1 MSMRTRRKKLNA
13 SDVTDLFVYGTL
25 MNDQYVVMLLNR
37 KVDSIK
43 ATLHQFLLM
52 TPSWSFPFIVARH
65 GAVTPGRMLL
75 GITKDELAILDKF
88 EDEGNLYFRTIVV
101 VRDEEGKR
109 RKCQSYVGNIM
120 ALNKSVNREI
130 KFEDRFIMYVEK
142 RIDGIL
148 AGMPTDRP
156 DLDRRVLHELM
167 GSAVDN
173 IIQSHFDGNY
183 ICNYIMI
190 QALKDARPPSLS
202 ETLKNEELRPYAR
215 NYMELACRHIVL
227 NQFVEAIRH
236 EHPSAVRVSHQ
247 YYHHG
252 IALLIAFI
260 FFNNKSSVIDERF
273 KEMRLDDLFDSGLG
287 YRDYTRMAIDIADDV
302 FDPDLVS
309 DLILFVRENWHSTP
323 TPLGAEL
330 EFSNLGHKVLK
341 TTQGEDSVYDSFYW
355 FWDFDMFHRTWRVGG
370 HVDSHRQITL
380 AQKRHRGFLE
390 YAFGR
395 YNIIG
400 DLSRPL
406 FDCPWAMSHLI
417 NEAVEFLDVAPHSLH
432 VSMELTGQHKNI
444 TDVRHEESDLAC
456 LMLLGGDLRK
466 DDDGR
471 LREFRVFHNE
481 LDTNFQNAIHF
492 SDRKHHFTKPGQD
505 YDEAADVM
513 EYKFLRLFNKR
524 FDYEPIIHALKGYQ
538 FHTHARPIN
547 IQSSRGSELPEQTF
561 LRKWA
566 NNPQT
571 VSTSEMSEFIEKV
584 EQGLLEESGVCRLDS
599 NTQNALERVEYR
611 LESMNRLIRKSQ
623 TATKGLPLSKFK
635 MPPLS
640 QY

>member
-1 MSMRTRRKKLNA
+1 MKKREIPE
-13 SDVTDLFVYGTL
+13 STDLFVYGTL

-43 ATLHQFLLM
+43 ASLHQFMLV
-52 TPSWSFPFIVARH
+52 TPSWSFPFIVKRH
-65 GAVTPGRMLL
+65 GAATTGRALL
-75 GITKDELAILDKF
+75 GISKDELAILDDF
-88 EDEGNLYFRTIVV
+88 EDEGNLYFRKTVV
-101 VRDEEGKR
+101 VRDERGKR
-109 RKCQSYVGNIM
+109 RKCQSYIGNIM

-130 KFEDRFIMYVEK
+130 KFEDRFSLYVEK

-156 DLDRRVLHELM
+156 DLDRRVLRELM

-190 QALKDARPPSLS
+190 QALKEATPPNLS
-202 ETLKNEELRPYAR
+202 KTLKNDELRPYAG

-260 FFNNKSSVIDERF
+260 FFKDKAEVIEERF
-273 KEMRLDDLFDSGLG
+273 KEMRLNEILDDDARG
-287 YRDYTRMAIDIADDV
+287 YRDYARMAIDVADDV
-302 FDPDLVS
+302 FDS
-309 DLILFVRENWHSTP
+309 ELISGLISFVRENWHSTP

-330 EFSNLGHKVLK
+330 EFSNLGHKALTAK
-341 TTQGEDSVYDSFYW
+341 PGDDPVYDSFHW

-380 AQKRHRGFLE
+380 AQKRHRGFFE

-417 NEAVEFLDVAPHSLH
+417 NEAVEFLNVLPHSLH
-432 VSMELTGQHKNI
+432 ISMELTGRHKNI
-444 TDVRHEESDLAC
+444 TDARHEESDLAC
-456 LMLLGGDLRK
+456 LLLLGGDLRK
-466 DDDGR
+466 DADGE
-471 LREFRVFHNE
+471 LREFRVFRNE

-513 EYKFLRLFNKR
+513 EYKFLRLFNRR

-547 IQSSRGSELPEQTF
+547 IQTSRKTELPEQTF
-561 LRKWA
+561 MREWA
-566 NNPQT
+566 SNPQP
-571 VSTSEMSEFIEKV
+571 VSTSEMTKFVEKV

-599 NTQNALERVEYR
+599 NTQNALERISHR
-611 LESMNRLIRKSQ
+611 LMNVNDEVAKSQ
-623 TATKGLPLSKFK
+623 SG
-635 MPPLS
+635 M
-640 QY
+640 